1 MSSNSAVCPT
11 CGEAMS
17 ANALGGMCAKC
28 LMMEVRRDTAA
39 DAFPG
44 REPAPLIDVVAAA
57 FPQLEVLEL
66 IGQGGMGAVY
76 KVRQKS
82 LGRTIALKILSLKQ
96 GSNPD
101 FAERF
106 SREAKALAELN
117 HPHIVTVH
125 DFGQA
130 GEFYFILMEFVDGV
144 NLREAMET
152 GRFTPEQAL
161 AIVPPICDALQFAH
175 SRGIVHRDIKPE
187 NLLLDRRGQVKIADF
202 GIARILRSDG
212 ENESGLAGGVRS
224 SSANLTQDAVL
235 GTPNYMAPEQQLEPA
250 TVDRRADIYSLGVVL
265 YEMLTGELPSAV
277 VEPPSRRI
285 KIDVRLD
292 EIVLR
297 ALEKSP
303 ERRYATADAFTAAIK
318 TVTDAEPTAQ
328 GTVLK
333 TAKCYSST
341 LEHARSFVGK
351 YVYPYTGKGLLTL
364 DRDALRFRHPREP
377 IEIPLA
383 AVREIAVGSSSKLP
397 KPIGLN
403 VIAITWQDGEERKTK
418 LFLPISSWVSPI
430 WRTNDLVAEWGEAIR
445 SAVATR
451 TGAAPF
457 ITSFNPVAESPW
469 WAALLMPAFIALSM
483 GGGILIWSL
492 LIPHPSPPVGP
503 PPLAIAIAV
512 FGIFLA
518 GSALIQT
525 LYWKDHAAD
534 RSKPH
539 GRRAALAIMTWLAT
553 IACFGTGMFVVL
565 RNRPLP
571 ARVVSCHVESATSQE
586 NVVVIDLIGRI
597 ENGPIE
603 LFWAFEGDDLSDAVR
618 KDTEEN
624 AIGKPWKPFWPH
636 GMPGNY
642 RWQIVNPGNETWRG
656 AFACP
661 DRQTAMRA
669 AEDTVR
675 LVDASRIDLDRG
687 TRVTLFDAS
696 NAGGKRYRAS
706 LILSR
711 PIGQGDPRWVGVF
724 STSTYNEMGLYIGW
738 QIYPSRSGSAR
749 VTFDGKTYVVDVKS
763 LAKAPS
769 AARTAEGQI
778 TLQLLRVDKTRSTL
792 HLAVGK
798 QVIAQVVEGN
808 FATVRDELLRNTDT
822 NFAAF
827 RGVPCELCRFRDKML
842 SVQVGEATEAPTF
855 LSLELEQPS
864 TGKVQPPPEAKRP
877 IVR

>member
-1 MSSNSAVCPT
+1 
-11 CGEAMS
+11 
-17 ANALGGMCAKC
+17 MCAKC

-82 LGRTIALKILSLKQ
+82 LGRTIALKILTLKH

-130 GEFYFILMEFVDGV
+130 GEFYFILMEYVDGV
-144 NLREAMET
+144 NLREAMGT

-175 SRGIVHRDIKPE
+175 IRGIVHRDIKPE
-187 NLLLDRRGQVKIADF
+187 NLLLGRRGQVKIADF

-212 ENESGLAGGVRS
+212 EDEPGLAGGVRS
-224 SSANLTQDAVL
+224 SSANLTQEVVL
-235 GTPNYMAPEQQLEPA
+235 GTPSYMAPEQQLEPA

-318 TVTDAEPTAQ
+318 TISDAEPSTQ
-328 GTVLK
+328 GAAPK
-333 TAKCYSST
+333 TARCCIST
-341 LEHARSFVGK
+341 LEHAHSFVGK
-351 YVYPYTGKGLLTL
+351 YVYPYTRKGQLTL
-364 DRDALRFRHPREP
+364 DRDSLRFSHPREQ

-383 AVREIAVGSSSKLP
+383 AVREIAVGSFSNLP

-403 VIAITWQDGEERKTK
+403 FIAITWQDGEERKTK
-418 LFLPISSWVSPI
+418 LFLPISSWVSSI
-430 WRTNDLVAEWGEAIR
+430 WRTNDLVAEWVEAIR
-445 SAVATR
+445 IAVATW
-451 TGAAPF
+451 TGAAPV
-457 ITSFNPVAESPW
+457 ITSLNPGAESPW
-469 WAALLMPAFIALSM
+469 WAVLLMPALIALSM

-492 LIPHPSPPVGP
+492 LIPLLIPHASLPVGP
-503 PPLAIAIAV
+503 PLLAIAISV
-512 FGIFLA
+512 FGLFLA

-534 RSKPH
+534 RFKPH

-565 RNRPLP
+565 RNQPLP
-571 ARVVSCHVESATSQE
+571 PRVVSCKVGSVTAQD
-586 NVVVIDLIGRI
+586 NVVVIDLIGQI

-603 LFWAFEGDDLSDAVR
+603 LFWGFEGDDLPDAVR

-636 GMPGNY
+636 ATPGND
-642 RWQIVNPGNETWRG
+642 RWQIVNPGDQTWRA

-661 DRQTAMRA
+661 DRQAAVRA
-669 AEDTVR
+669 AEVAIR
-675 LVDASRIDLDRG
+675 SIDASRIDLDRG
-687 TRVTLFDAS
+687 TRITLFNESPSDGGGFGGG
-696 NAGGKRYRAS
+696 GGKRYQAS
-706 LILSR
+706 LIFSH
-711 PIGQGDPRWVGVF
+711 PIGQGDPRWVSVF
-724 STSTYNEMGLYIGW
+724 PTSSYNEMGLNMDWLIHA
-738 QIYPSRSGSAR
+738 SHSATAR
-749 VTFDGKTYVVDVKS
+749 VTFEGKTYVTDVDS
-763 LAKAPS
+763 LAKAPGP
-769 AARTAEGQI
+769 REYREGRI
-778 TLQLLRVDKTRSTL
+778 TLQLLRVDKARSTL
-792 HLAVGK
+792 HLGVGN
-798 QVIAQVVEGN
+798 QVIAQVIDGN
-808 FATVRDELLRNTDT
+808 FASIRDELLRNADM

-827 RGVPCELCRFRDKML
+827 RGVPIELCRFQGK
-842 SVQVGEATEAPTF
+842 SVNVQVGEKNEAPIF
-855 LSLELEQPS
+855 LSLEE
-864 TGKVQPPPEAKRP
+864 GKASSVEKREP
-877 IVR
+877 AEPKKPLVR